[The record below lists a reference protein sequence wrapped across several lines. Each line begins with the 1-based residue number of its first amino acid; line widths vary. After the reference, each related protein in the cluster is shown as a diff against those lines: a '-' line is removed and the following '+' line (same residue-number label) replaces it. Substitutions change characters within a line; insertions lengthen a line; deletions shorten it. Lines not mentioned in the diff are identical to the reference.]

1 MRPYLEILQRSV
13 LLRSRALRGVLFL
26 ASFAAFMVA
35 VYAQA
40 AWLGNLG
47 AAFGVAFGIA
57 GTAGWWRGRR
67 ASRDGAPDRS
77 V

>member
-1 MRPYLEILQRSV
+1 MWQYLEILQRSA
-13 LLRSRALRGVLFL
+13 LRSRALQGVLFL
-26 ASFAAFMVA
+26 ASFAAFVVA
-35 VYAQA
+35 IYAQA
-40 AWLGNLG
+40 AWLGNLA

-67 ASRDGAPDRS
+67 APRGGAPRKS